1 MKRIIV
7 AILLVT
13 TIVCGALALSACNGE
28 SKAENEYTLVA
39 PDGAPALALA
49 NISSKIETDETEYT
63 IKKSV
68 VSSGVIS
75 TEALKSDIAIVP
87 ANLAA
92 NLYNKGND
100 IRLLAV
106 VTNGNLFVLSNS
118 DEEVNDLSDLVDS
131 MVYSIGQGSVPDM
144 IFQTLLKEEGIP
156 YAQGE
161 MAVAGRVTI
170 KYMTD
175 GSEVMS
181 QMALAKSEGRTV
193 FGVLAEPAVTN
204 AMNKQGFKEVFNLQ
218 TLWAD
223 ASESQYDGYAQA
235 VLIAKAQ
242 VCEDK
247 AFVEKLL
254 QAFSGNAEW
263 IAENPAKAVEN
274 IKAIYEQTSLSTSI
288 TSEVIAR
295 CNVKTITMPEGK
307 IYYEQMLDAV
317 KEIKIAA
324 IGGKLPDDNF
334 YYAG

>member
-7 AILLVT
+7 AILLVAT
-13 TIVCGALALSACNGE
+13 TLISVCAFSACV
-28 SKAENEYTLVA
+28 NEDDGYTLVA

-49 NISSKIETDETEYT
+49 GIENTVKTQTDTYN
-63 IKKSV
+63 IKKYV

-75 TEALKSDIAIVP
+75 TEAVKSDIAIVP

-118 DEEVNDLSDLVDS
+118 LSALVGK

-144 IFQTLLKEEGIP
+144 IFQTLLKKADIT

-161 MAVAGRVTI
+161 KATEGQVTI
-170 KYMTD
+170 KYLTD

-181 QMALAKSEGRTV
+181 QMALAKKDGENV

-247 AFVEKLL
+247 EFVEKLL
-254 QAFSGNAEW
+254 QAFADNALW
-263 IAENPAKAVEN
+263 VAENPSEAVDN
-274 IKAIYEQTSLSTSI
+274 IKAVYAQTSLSTTI
-288 TSEVIAR
+288 TAEVVGR
-295 CNVKTITMPEGK
+295 CNVKTIAMPDGK
-307 IYYEQMLDAV
+307 AYYEQMLDAV
-317 KEIKIAA
+317 MQINANA
-324 IGGKLPDDNF
+324 IGGKLPAQEF

>member
-7 AILLVT
+7 AILLVAT
-13 TIVCGALALSACNGE
+13 TLISVCAFGACV
-28 SKAENEYTLVA
+28 NEDDGYTLVA

-49 NISSKIETDETEYT
+49 GIENTVKTQTDTYN

-75 TEALKSDIAIVP
+75 TEAVKSDIAIVP

-118 DEEVNDLSDLVDS
+118 DEQVSDLSALVGK

-144 IFQTLLKEEGIP
+144 IFQSLLKNAGIT

-161 MAVAGRVTI
+161 KATEGKVTI

-181 QMALAKSEGRTV
+181 QMALAKKDGENV

-204 AMNKQGFKEVFNLQ
+204 AINKQGFKEVFNLQ
-218 TLWAD
+218 
-223 ASESQYDGYAQA
+223 
-235 VLIAKAQ
+235 
-242 VCEDK
+242 K
-247 AFVEKLL
+247 AF
-254 QAFSGNAEW
+254 SDNALW
-263 IAENPAKAVEN
+263 VAENPSEAVEN
-274 IKAIYEQTSLSTSI
+274 IKTVYAQTSLSTSI
-288 TSEVIAR
+288 TADVVRR
-295 CNVKTITMPEGK
+295 CNVKTIAMPDGK
-307 IYYEQMLDAV
+307 AYYEQMLDAV
-317 KEIKIAA
+317 MQINANA
-324 IGGKLPDDNF
+324 IGGKLPAQEF
-334 YYAG
+334 YFAG

>member
-7 AILLVT
+7 AILLVAT
-13 TIVCGALALSACNGE
+13 TLISVCAFGACV
-28 SKAENEYTLVA
+28 NEDDGYTLVA

-49 NISSKIETDETEYT
+49 GIENTVKTQTDTYN

-75 TEALKSDIAIVP
+75 TEAVKSDIAIVP

-118 DEEVNDLSDLVDS
+118 DEQVSDLRALVGK

-144 IFQTLLKEEGIP
+144 IFQSLLKNAGIT

-161 MAVAGRVTI
+161 KATEGKVTI

-181 QMALAKSEGRTV
+181 QMALAKKDGENV

-204 AMNKQGFKEVFNLQ
+204 AINKQGFKEVFNLQ

-247 AFVEKLL
+247 EFVEKLL
-254 QAFSGNAEW
+254 QAFSDNALW
-263 IAENPAKAVEN
+263 VAENPSEAVEN
-274 IKAIYEQTSLSTSI
+274 IKTVYAQTSLSTSI
-288 TSEVIAR
+288 TADVVRR
-295 CNVKTITMPEGK
+295 CNVKTIAMPAGK
-307 IYYEQMLDAV
+307 AYYEQMLDAV
-317 KEIKIAA
+317 MQINANA
-324 IGGKLPDDNF
+324 IGGKLPAQEF
-334 YYAG
+334 YFAG

>member
-1 MKRIIV
+1 
-7 AILLVT
+7 
-13 TIVCGALALSACNGE
+13 
-28 SKAENEYTLVA
+28 
-39 PDGAPALALA
+39 
-49 NISSKIETDETEYT
+49 
-63 IKKSV
+63 
-68 VSSGVIS
+68 
-75 TEALKSDIAIVP
+75 
-87 ANLAA
+87 
-92 NLYNKGND
+92 
-100 IRLLAV
+100 
-106 VTNGNLFVLSNS
+106 
-118 DEEVNDLSDLVDS
+118 
-131 MVYSIGQGSVPDM
+131 
-144 IFQTLLKEEGIP
+144 
-156 YAQGE
+156 

-204 AMNKQGFKEVFNLQ
+204 AISKQGFKEVFDLQ
-218 TLWAD
+218 TLWAESKG
-223 ASESQYDGYAQA
+223 SEYDGYAQA

-254 QAFSGNAEW
+254 QAFSDNAEW

-307 IYYEQMLDAV
+307 FYYEQMLDAV

>member
-118 DEEVNDLSDLVDS
+118 DLSDLVDS

-204 AMNKQGFKEVFNLQ
+204 AISKQGFKEVFNLQ
-218 TLWAD
+218 TLWAESKG
-223 ASESQYDGYAQA
+223 SEYDGYAQA

-254 QAFSGNAEW
+254 QAFSDNAEW
-263 IAENPAKAVEN
+263 IAKNPAKAVEN

-324 IGGKLPDDNF
+324 IGGKLPAQEF
-334 YYAG
+334 YYEG